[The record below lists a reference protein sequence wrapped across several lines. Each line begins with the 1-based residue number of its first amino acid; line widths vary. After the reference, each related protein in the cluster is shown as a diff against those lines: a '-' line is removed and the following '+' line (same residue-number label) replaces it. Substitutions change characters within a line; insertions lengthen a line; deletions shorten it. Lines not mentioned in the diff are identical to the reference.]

1 MSSTVGSLLSGLA
14 SCLTPMNMFAS
25 VVGVLIGTL
34 TGVLP
39 GLGITG
45 ALALL
50 LPASYGLPPA
60 TAMIMFCGVYYG
72 AMYGGSTTSILV
84 NIPGEGASVVTCIE
98 GYEMAKKGRAGA
110 ALAVAAIGSFIAGT
124 MGTIGLTFFAPLLA
138 KAALAFGPPEY
149 FAIATLGLIL
159 LFNISG
165 KSPLRSALMVMIGL
179 MIGTIG
185 FDPMTG
191 VSRFTMGMIELEDGI
206 EFIILTMGLYGVGE
220 ILASICEREE
230 RGEMMK
236 FKFRD
241 LYPNREELKRSLPP
255 MFRAGILGFLI
266 GLIPGPGMT
275 ISTFASYALEKRLS
289 KHPEEWGH
297 GAIEGVAGPE
307 SANNAANAAQ
317 MVPLLSLGLPFN
329 SSGALLLAGF
339 MIHGVAPG
347 PMLMSTQ
354 PDLFWA
360 IIASLYIGN
369 VLLLIINLPLVGVF
383 ASLLKIPIKILL
395 PIVMVVT
402 FTGAY
407 AINSSLFDL
416 GLLILFG
423 AIGFILKRAKFDLA
437 PLVIGLFLGPTIET
451 GLIQGMI
458 ISDGNFM
465 TLLARP
471 LAGTM
476 LKIGFAVI
484 LFSIGRAIYQSI
496 KARQTAEA

>member
-1 MSSTVGSLLSGLA
+1 
-14 SCLTPMNMFAS
+14 
-25 VVGVLIGTL
+25 
-34 TGVLP
+34 
-39 GLGITG
+39 
-45 ALALL
+45 
-50 LPASYGLPPA
+50 
-60 TAMIMFCGVYYG
+60 
-72 AMYGGSTTSILV
+72 
-84 NIPGEGASVVTCIE
+84 
-98 GYEMAKKGRAGA
+98 
-110 ALAVAAIGSFIAGT
+110 
-124 MGTIGLTFFAPLLA
+124 
-138 KAALAFGPPEY
+138 
-149 FAIATLGLIL
+149 
-159 LFNISG
+159 
-165 KSPLRSALMVMIGL
+165 
-179 MIGTIG
+179 
-185 FDPMTG
+185 
-191 VSRFTMGMIELEDGI
+191 
-206 EFIILTMGLYGVGE
+206 
-220 ILASICEREE
+220 
-230 RGEMMK
+230 
-236 FKFRD
+236 
-241 LYPNREELKRSLPP
+241 

-275 ISTFASYALEKRLS
+275 ISTFASYALEKKLS

>member
-1 MSSTVGSLLSGLA
+1 MSTVSSLLSGLA
-14 SCLTPMNMFAS
+14 AVMTPTNFIAS
-25 VVGVLIGTL
+25 IIGVLIGTL

-50 LPASYGLPPA
+50 LPASYGLSPA

-124 MGTIGLTFFAPLLA
+124 MGTIGLTFFAPMLA

-149 FAIATLGLIL
+149 FAIAILGLVL

-165 KSPLRSALMVMIGL
+165 KSPLKSALMVMIGL
-179 MIGTIG
+179 MVSTIG

-191 VSRFTMGMIELEDGI
+191 VSRFTMGIINLEDGI
-206 EFIILTMGLYGVGE
+206 EFIIFTMGLYGVGE
-220 ILASICEREE
+220 ILASICQPEKQ
-230 RGEMMK
+230 GEMMK

-255 MFRAGILGFLI
+255 MFRGGILGFLI
-266 GLIPGPGMT
+266 GLMPGPGMT
-275 ISTFASYALEKRLS
+275 ISTFVSYAVEKRLS

-347 PMLMSTQ
+347 PMLMSTN

-360 IIASLYIGN
+360 IIASLYVGN

-395 PIVMVVT
+395 PIVMVIT

-407 AINSSLFDL
+407 AINNSLFDL
-416 GLLILFG
+416 GLLLLFG
-423 AIGFILKRAKFDLA
+423 ILGFILKQAKFDLA
-437 PLVIGLFLGPTIET
+437 PLVIGMFLGSTIEK
-451 GLIQGMI
+451 GLVQGMI
-458 ISDGNFM
+458 ISNGSFM
-465 TLLARP
+465 TLLSRP

-476 LKIGFAVI
+476 LKIGLAVL
-484 LFSIGRAIYQSI
+484 LFSILRAIYRAI
-496 KARQTAEA
+496 RARKAEVI

>member
-1 MSSTVGSLLSGLA
+1 MSTVSSLLSGMAAVMTPTNFIA
-14 SCLTPMNMFAS
+14 SII
-25 VVGVLIGTL
+25 GVLIGTL

-50 LPASYGLPPA
+50 LPASYGLSPA

-124 MGTIGLTFFAPLLA
+124 MGTVGLTFFAPMLA

-149 FAIATLGLIL
+149 FAIAILGLVL

-165 KSPLRSALMVMIGL
+165 KSPLKSALMVMIGL
-179 MIGTIG
+179 MVGTIG

-191 VSRFTMGMIELEDGI
+191 VSRFTMGIINLEDGI
-206 EFIILTMGLYGVGE
+206 EFIIFTMGLYGVGE
-220 ILASICEREE
+220 ILASICKPEE
-230 RGEMMK
+230 QGEMMK

-241 LYPNREELKRSLPP
+241 LYPNREELKRSLPA
-255 MFRAGILGFLI
+255 MFRGGILGFLI
-266 GLIPGPGMT
+266 GLMPGPGMT
-275 ISTFASYALEKRLS
+275 ISTFVSYAVEKRLS

-347 PMLMSTQ
+347 PMLMSTN

-383 ASLLKIPIKILL
+383 ASLLKIPVNILL
-395 PIVMVVT
+395 PIVMVIT

-407 AINSSLFDL
+407 AINNSLFDL
-416 GLLILFG
+416 GLLLLFG
-423 AIGFILKRAKFDLA
+423 VLGFILKQAKFDLA
-437 PLVIGLFLGPTIET
+437 PLVIGMFLGSTIEK
-451 GLIQGMI
+451 GLVQGMI
-458 ISDGNFM
+458 ISNGSFM
-465 TLLARP
+465 TLLSRP

-476 LKIGFAVI
+476 LKIGLAVL
-484 LFSIGRAIYQSI
+484 LFSILRSIYRAM
-496 KARQTAEA
+496 KARKAAVV

>member
-220 ILASICEREE
+220 ILASICEHEE
-230 RGEMMK
+230 QGEMMK

-458 ISDGNFM
+458 ISDGSFM